1 MHDRKDD
8 PVGTSEMKAFGEEL
22 LATGARYIDAGR
34 RWLSERRDQMGAS
47 RSGPGDHD
55 RGGHHR
61 DHDPARDA
69 RGHGPYRRGDDTSDR
84 ARSAWLGGGHERD
97 GERRYERGNAYR
109 GPDDVDSPYQRT
121 RFAGHGD
128 PAAAVDWRRQQRWS
142 RDEDDRSSD
151 WGPRHADAYNDVDYL
166 SGAPDFGHFGAYD
179 REGRA
184 GRVQRQATPGRG
196 GGWRGVGPKGYRRA
210 DARITE
216 DLCEQLMHDDAID
229 ARELT
234 VRVEDGVVTLEGTVD
249 QRWVKYRVEDLAEQ
263 CAGVRDVD
271 NRVRVRRHDPGAGS
285 TDAHSGTGDLGA
297 AAYRD
302 DPGAA
307 GSLSSSA
314 HGGSGPAAGTLA
326 GGAPGTGSG
335 AARTGTAGHT
345 PGSPDDAGS
354 R

>member
-34 RWLSERRDQMGAS
+34 RWLSERREQMGAS
-47 RSGPGDHD
+47 RGGPGEHD
-55 RGGHHR
+55 RGDRHR

-97 GERRYERGNAYR
+97 DRRYERHERGHAYR
-109 GPDDVDSPYQRT
+109 GPDDADAPYQRA
-121 RFAGHGD
+121 RFAGHED
-128 PAAAVDWRRQQRWS
+128 PAAALDWRRQQRWT

-151 WGPRHADAYNDVDYL
+151 WGPGHAGAYNAVDYL

-184 GRVQRQATPGRG
+184 GRMQRQDPPARS

-216 DLCEQLMHDDAID
+216 DLCEQLMHDDAVD

-249 QRWVKYRVEDLAEQ
+249 QRWVKYRVEDLAER
-263 CAGVRDVD
+263 CAGVLDVD
-271 NRVRVRRHDPGAGS
+271 NRVRVRRADRDQASAGRGSDGDRGTVSRDGA
-285 TDAHSGTGDLGA
+285 
-297 AAYRD
+297 
-302 DPGAA
+302 GAA
-307 GSLSSSA
+307 GSLSTSA
-314 HGGSGPAAGTLA
+314 QGSTGHTAGTLA
-326 GGAPGTGSG
+326 GSAHASDADAGQTDAGGHTGQTGS
-335 AARTGTAGHT
+335 R
-345 PGSPDDAGS
+345 
-354 R
+354 